1 MTENEEKIKNEEEIE
16 EAEDD
21 KLNLVFPTAT
31 IVREMKKH
39 VDSGKM
45 IKKEVKIAMNQFLG
59 DIVKDVTKKMN
70 EYPYAMLDYRMFKEA
85 SKPYRKAKEIQ
96 KEKNRMDKHL
106 DVIIEDCVSIK
117 RDLEEKF
124 GEDKRI

>member
-1 MTENEEKIKNEEEIE
+1 MTEEKKENEKEEEIE
-16 EAEDD
+16 DE

-39 VDSGKM
+39 IDSGKM
-45 IKKEVKIAMNQFLG
+45 IKKEVKIAMNQFLAE
-59 DIVKDVTKKMN
+59 VVADVTKKMN

-85 SKPYRKAKEIQ
+85 SKPYRKAKEIK
-96 KEKNRMDKHL
+96 KEKNRMTKHL
-106 DVIIEDCVSIK
+106 DVIIEDCNSIK

>member
-1 MTENEEKIKNEEEIE
+1 MTEEKKEIEKEEEV
-16 EAEDD
+16 EDD
-21 KLNLVFPTAT
+21 KLDLVFPTAT
-31 IVREMKKH
+31 IVREMKKN

-45 IKKEVKIAMNQFLG
+45 IKKEVKIAMNQFLR
-59 DIVKDVTKKMN
+59 DIVRDITRRMN

-96 KEKNRMDKHL
+96 KEKARMDKHL
-106 DVIIEDCVSIK
+106 DVIIEDCLSIK